1 MIYGQSK
8 EKSGM
13 SAKLQCVRF
22 VVVDSQFFTVVWLF
36 FFFFLFFSSY
46 LYYFLSAFSLLPAK
60 WNMLCLLARVARKD
74 SIHSS

>member
-36 FFFFLFFSSY
+36 FFFFPLFF
-46 LYYFLSAFSLLPAK
+46 LLSLLLSFRFQSPSGKMEYA
-60 WNMLCLLARVARKD
+60 M
-74 SIHSS
+74 SSGACGTQRQYPF